1 MWVYFFLLCKIWL
14 NITFV
19 FTAVCICSIVYILFT
34 VTVNSR
40 SYCNTIGCFM
50 IHSWVELNKENELLW
65 RHVLLHPQM
74 WSWTIF
80 TVLVLI
86 NFCCCWYSWIIDGY
100 TFTHNKSSSTECSL
114 SVFTPQNS
122 FISLH
127 VLCVTVGVN
136 GRKRARV
143 CAWLCVCMHA
153 WNIHLIISLLCSLSV
168 NLLQCFSVMS
178 LHVLHITLL
187 VVFVSMLSNVK
198 W

>member
-1 MWVYFFLLCKIWL
+1 M
-14 NITFV
+14 FV
-19 FTAVCICSIVYILFT
+19 FTAVCICSIVCILFT
-34 VTVNSR
+34 ITVNFR

-74 WSWTIF
+74 WSWTIL
-80 TVLVLI
+80 TVLVLV
-86 NFCCCWYSWIIDGY
+86 NFCCWYSWIIDGY

-127 VLCVTVGVN
+127 VCMFDVSLWEWMGEREQECVHGC
-136 GRKRARV
+136 V
-143 CAWLCVCMHA
+143 CACMEYTPHYFTTVFMG
-153 WNIHLIISLLCSLSV
+153 SV
-168 NLLQCFSVMS
+168 TLLQCFSVMC